1 MLQRNLINWQ
11 KLPWQEQLRGVIRDP
26 GELLATL
33 ELPHDSLAT
42 QPSPRFKVRVPHA
55 FVARM
60 RKADPNDPLLL
71 QVLPGTEENR
81 TVPGYE
87 PDPVGDLAAMK
98 VPGLL
103 HKYHGRVLLIASP
116 SCAVHCRYCFR
127 RHFPY
132 SGARSADRDAALDY
146 ITADPSINEVILSG
160 GDPLTLHDEELK
172 NIVTQLT
179 SIRHVRRLRIHTRLP
194 IMIPARFRSPF
205 WQWLG
210 ALSTKPVVVVHINH
224 ANEIDNEVISACR
237 QVRAAGVMLLN
248 QSVLL
253 RGVNDNVDT
262 LAALSERLFDA
273 GILPYYLHLLD
284 KVAGAAHFDVPVEKA
299 QILARRLQGMLSGF
313 LVPRLVLERAG
324 AAHKISI

>member
-1 MLQRNLINWQ
+1 MLQRNLIDWQ
-11 KLPWQEQLRGVIRDP
+11 KLSWQEQLHSVIRDP
-26 GELLATL
+26 RELLAML
-33 ELPHDSLAT
+33 DLPHNSLPAHL
-42 QPSPRFKVRVPHA
+42 SPRFKVRVPHA

-60 RKADPNDPLLL
+60 GKADPNDPLLL
-71 QVLPGTEENR
+71 QVWPGFEEDR
-81 TVPGYE
+81 AVPGYKS
-87 PDPVGDLAAMK
+87 DPVGDLAAMK

-127 RHFPY
+127 RDFPY
-132 SGARSADRDAALDY
+132 TGSRRSDRDAALNY
-146 ITADPSINEVILSG
+146 ITEDPSINEVILSG

-172 NIVTQLT
+172 NIVTRIT
-179 SIRHVRRLRIHTRLP
+179 AIPHVRRLRIHTRLP

-210 ALSTKPVVVVHINH
+210 ALNTKPVVVVHINH
-224 ANEIDNEVISACR
+224 ANEIDGEVISACR

-253 RGVNDNVDT
+253 RGVNDNVDA
-262 LAALSERLFDA
+262 LAALSERLFEA
-273 GILPYYLHLLD
+273 GILPYYLHILD

-324 AAHKISI
+324 AAHKIPM